1 MSPASKGQARESQQ
15 SALKQGV
22 SLWGIVALGAGTA
35 IGVAIFSIVAP
46 GAALAGPAM
55 LLSMLIA
62 VVPMILFAVT
72 YAFMGSA
79 APTSGASYEWSRRF
93 IHPFVGFIIGWL
105 RIAGSTSA
113 LVLYAFV
120 LVQYWSMIVDL
131 PPKPSMLAILAVFY
145 LMNTIGVSVVARGQ
159 AVMVFVLLVTCTVLV
174 VSAFAVGDAGNF
186 TPMLTHGW
194 NGVFAAVALMVSL
207 FLGIEAATE
216 VGEEVKDARR
226 TIPLGIAL
234 SIVLTASIYFAV
246 AAAAIA
252 VLGAGPLGAS
262 EAPLLDMAKATLGSY
277 GQPLIL
283 ISATVA
289 IGTSLN
295 AISLIFSRSL
305 FAMGRSGVL
314 PAMLARVHPRWGTP
328 WVATTVVFALCTLGL
343 LMPLN
348 LVFLFLAV
356 NIPTLLKYGA
366 TSFAATR
373 VVRHHRDIYD
383 AAPFKLKPEAM
394 QAWAWTGVFCA
405 LGVIALGLSADWR
418 PYAVLG
424 GWFVLGLVYYAAR
437 NRRQPP
443 PALRDPSSTLSVTG
457 HQREDRT

>member
-1 MSPASKGQARESQQ
+1 VSTVSSKVGGNSAESQH
-15 SALKQGV
+15 SVLKQSV

-35 IGVAIFSIVAP
+35 IGVAIFSILAP
-46 GAALAGPAM
+46 GATLAGPAM

-79 APTSGASYEWSRRF
+79 APVSGASYEWSRRF

-120 LVQYWSMIVDL
+120 LVQYWSMAIDL
-131 PPKPSMLAILAVFY
+131 PVKPAMFAVLFVFY
-145 LMNTIGVSVVARGQ
+145 VMNTLGVSVVARGQ
-159 AVMVFVLLVTCTVLV
+159 SLMVFVLLATCAVLV
-174 VSAFAVGDAGNF
+174 ISAFSTGDVGKF
-186 TPMLTHGW
+186 TPLLTHGW
-194 NGVFAAVALMVSL
+194 SGTFAAVALMVSL
-207 FLGIEAATE
+207 FLGIETATE
-216 VGEEVKDARR
+216 VGEEVKNARS
-226 TIPLGIAL
+226 TLPLGIGLA
-234 SIVLTASIYFAV
+234 IVLTATIYFAV

-262 EAPLLDMAKATLGSY
+262 EAPLLDMAKVTLGKF

-295 AISLIFSRSL
+295 AIGLIFSRSL
-305 FAMGRSGVL
+305 YAMGRSGVL
-314 PAMLARVHPRWGTP
+314 PNALAKVHPRWGTP
-328 WVATTVVFALCTLGL
+328 YVATTAAFLLCVLGL

-373 VVRHHRDIYD
+373 VVRFHRDIYN
-383 AAPFKLKPEAM
+383 AASFKLQPGAM
-394 QAWAWTGVFCA
+394 QAWAWAAVVCA
-405 LGVIALGLSADWR
+405 LLIIALGLSADWR

-424 GWFVLGLVYYAAR
+424 GWFVLGLMYYAAR
-437 NRRQPP
+437 HSH
-443 PALRDPSSTLSVTG
+443 AFTAEAKG
-457 HQREDRT
+457 EA

>member
-1 MSPASKGQARESQQ
+1 MSPATRGNSPDSNQA
-15 SALKQGV
+15 ALKQGV
-22 SLWGIVALGAGTA
+22 SLWGVVALGAGTA

-79 APTSGASYEWSRRF
+79 APVSGASYEWSRRF
-93 IHPFVGFIIGWL
+93 IHPFIGFIIGWL
-105 RIAGSTSA
+105 RMVGSTSA

-120 LVQYWSMIVDL
+120 LVQYWSMVVDL
-131 PPKPSMLAILAVFY
+131 PAKPSMFAILALFWI
-145 LMNTIGVSVVARGQ
+145 MNTIGVSVVARGQ
-159 AVMVFVLLVTCTVLV
+159 ALMVFVLLATCAVLV
-174 VSAFAVGDAGNF
+174 VSAFAKGDAGNF

-234 SIVLTASIYFAV
+234 SIVLTAAIYFSV

-252 VLGAGPLGAS
+252 VLGAGPLGDS
-262 EAPLLDMAKATLGSY
+262 KAPLLDMARRTLGSC

-283 ISATVA
+283 LSATVA

-314 PAMLARVHPRWGTP
+314 PAALARIHPRWGTP
-328 WVATTVVFALCTLGL
+328 YVATTTVFALCVLGL

-373 VVRHHRDIYD
+373 VVNRHRDIYD
-383 AAPFKLKPEAM
+383 AAPFKLKPGIM
-394 QAWAWTGVFCA
+394 QAWAWAGVVCA
-405 LGVIALGLSADWR
+405 LAVIALGLSADWR

-424 GWFVLGLVYYAAR
+424 GWFVLGLVYYAVRHRHPDAEPAR
-437 NRRQPP
+437 S
-443 PALRDPSSTLSVTG
+443 LL
-457 HQREDRT
+457 

>member
-1 MSPASKGQARESQQ
+1 MPPAERGEATGALPPASAPGSPPDSTAR
-15 SALKQGV
+15 LKQGV

-35 IGVAIFSIVAP
+35 IGVAIFSIIAP
-46 GAALAGPAM
+46 GASLAGPGM

-62 VVPMILFAVT
+62 VVPMILFAIT

-79 APTSGASYEWSRRF
+79 APVSGASYEWSRRF

-113 LVLYAFV
+113 MVLYAFV
-120 LVQYWSMIVDL
+120 LVQYWSMVIDV
-131 PPKPSMLAILAVFY
+131 PPKPTMIAILAVFWV
-145 LMNTIGVSVVARGQ
+145 MNMVGVSVVARGQ
-159 AVMVFVLLVTCTVLV
+159 SVMVFVLLVTCAVLV
-174 VSAFAVGDAGNF
+174 VSAFSKGDAGNF

-234 SIVLTASIYFAV
+234 SILLTAAIYFSV
-246 AAAAIA
+246 AAAAVA
-252 VLGAGPLGAS
+252 VLGAGPLGES
-262 EAPLLDMAKATLGSY
+262 KAPLLDMAKLTLGAY

-314 PAMLARVHPRWGTP
+314 PAALAKIHPRWGTP
-328 WVATTVVFALCTLGL
+328 YVAITVVFVLCALGL
-343 LMPLN
+343 LMPQN

-383 AAPFKLKPEAM
+383 AAPFKLKPGMM
-394 QAWAWTGVFCA
+394 QVWSWAGVICA
-405 LGVIALGLSADWR
+405 LAVIALGLQADWR

-424 GWFVLGLVYYAAR
+424 GWFVIGVAYYAVRHR
-437 NRRQPP
+437 NSAVASAER
-443 PALRDPSSTLSVTG
+443 VG
-457 HQREDRT
+457 

>member
-1 MSPASKGQARESQQ
+1 
-15 SALKQGV
+15 
-22 SLWGIVALGAGTA
+22 
-35 IGVAIFSIVAP
+35 
-46 GAALAGPAM
+46 
-55 LLSMLIA
+55 

-79 APTSGASYEWSRRF
+79 APVSGASYEWSRRF
-93 IHPFVGFIIGWL
+93 IHPFIGFIIGWL
-105 RIAGSTSA
+105 RMVGSTSA

-120 LVQYWSMIVDL
+120 LVQYWSMVVDL
-131 PPKPSMLAILAVFY
+131 PAKPSMFAILALFWI
-145 LMNTIGVSVVARGQ
+145 MNTIGVSVVARGQ
-159 AVMVFVLLVTCTVLV
+159 ALMVFVLLATCAVLV
-174 VSAFAVGDAGNF
+174 VSAFAKGDAGNF

-234 SIVLTASIYFAV
+234 SIVLTAAIYFSV

-252 VLGAGPLGAS
+252 VLGAGPLGDS
-262 EAPLLDMAKATLGSY
+262 KAPLLDMARRTLGSC

-283 ISATVA
+283 LSATVA

-314 PAMLARVHPRWGTP
+314 PAALARIHPRWGTP
-328 WVATTVVFALCTLGL
+328 YVATTTVFALCVLGL

-373 VVRHHRDIYD
+373 VVNRHRDIYD
-383 AAPFKLKPEAM
+383 AAPFKLKPGIM
-394 QAWAWTGVFCA
+394 QAWAWAGVVCA
-405 LGVIALGLSADWR
+405 LAVIALGLSADWR

-424 GWFVLGLVYYAAR
+424 GWFVLGLVYYAVRHRHPDAEPAR
-437 NRRQPP
+437 S
-443 PALRDPSSTLSVTG
+443 LL
-457 HQREDRT
+457 